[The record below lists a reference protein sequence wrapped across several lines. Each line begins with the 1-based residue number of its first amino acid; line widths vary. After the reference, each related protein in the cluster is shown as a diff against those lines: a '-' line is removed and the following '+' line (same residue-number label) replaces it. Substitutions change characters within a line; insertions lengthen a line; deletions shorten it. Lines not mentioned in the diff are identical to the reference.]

1 MSYTIYK
8 HAGWENEMRTLF
20 IGRSRELSELN
31 RLYQSQKAEF
41 LILYG
46 RRRIGKTRLLTHW
59 METIKPRAFF
69 WVAEP
74 TSSFDQLRSFSQ
86 AVFRFESPQSQPP
99 LDMSYGDWRTAFE
112 TLARLAEKERTVVI
126 IDEFTYLLEAEPAV
140 SAYLQHTWDH
150 VLNQSNLFL
159 IISGSHLGMMQR
171 QVLSYQAPLY
181 GRSTANLLLQ
191 PMPFGVTQAFYPNYQ
206 PDERV
211 AVYAMLGGVPAYW
224 EQFDPQRSVS
234 ENIRSELLNY
244 SASLH
249 DEPRLLL
256 ADFLHEPHNYVSIFR
271 AIASGAGTPK
281 EIARFSGLDAK
292 HIPQYLTVLTDT
304 GFLARRVPVTQP
316 PASRLGR
323 HFITDPFLRFY
334 YRFLA
339 RRQSQLALG
348 VEEQSLE
355 ELKRHLLDFIGT
367 YTWEE
372 LCQEW
377 LLRATGQHRLPF
389 LPDQVGSAWTK
400 KAQVD
405 VVGINSMEKTLILGE
420 CKWSPKVMDRDVLD
434 DLVKK
439 TEEFVPTD
447 GRWRIYYLG
456 FARGGWTQEAK
467 TFAATYGK
475 ARIQGENWQAVG
487 LSLLDLR
494 QVDQDL
500 ADWSKSKDPEGV
512 IEI

>member
-1 MSYTIYK
+1 MK
-8 HAGWENEMRTLF
+8 TLF

-31 RLYQSQKAEF
+31 RLYQSKKAEF

-46 RRRIGKTRLLTHW
+46 RRRIGKTRLITHW
-59 METIKPRAFF
+59 METAHSIVNPSSKPRAFF

-74 TSSFDQLRSFSQ
+74 TSSYDQLRSFSQ

-99 LDMSYGDWRTAFE
+99 MDMSYGDWRTAFE

-150 VLNQSNLFL
+150 VLSQSNLFL

-191 PMPFGVTQAFYPNYQ
+191 PLPFGVTQEFFPNYQ

-224 EQFDPQRSVS
+224 EKFDPQKSVS
-234 ENIRSELLNY
+234 ENIRSELLSY
-244 SASLH
+244 SASMH

-256 ADFLHEPHNYVSIFR
+256 ADFLHQPHNYVSIFR

-281 EIARFSGLDAK
+281 EIARLSGLDAK

-316 PASRLGR
+316 GASRSGR

-348 VEEQSLE
+348 GEEQSLE

-377 LLRATGQHRLPF
+377 QLRATGQHRLPF

-420 CKWSPKVMDRDVLD
+420 CKWSPKVMGRDVLD

-439 TEEFVPTD
+439 TEEFVSPE

-456 FARGGWTQEAK
+456 FARGGWTQEAQNFADTVGK
-467 TFAATYGK
+467 TVV
-475 ARIQGENWQAVG
+475 QGENWHAVG
-487 LSLLDLR
+487 MRLLDL
-494 QVDQDL
+494 QKVDQDL
-500 ADWSKSKDPEGV
+500 SDWSKGNNTEVV
-512 IEI
+512 IQI

>member
-1 MSYTIYK
+1 MPTP
-8 HAGWENEMRTLF
+8 F
-20 IGRSRELSELN
+20 VGRARELRDFT
-31 RLYQSQKAEF
+31 RLYQSSKAEF

-46 RRRIGKTRLLTHW
+46 RRRVGKTRLITHW
-59 METIKPRAFF
+59 METARPRAFF
-69 WVAEP
+69 WIAEP
-74 TSSFDQLRSFSQ
+74 TSSMDQLRSFSQ
-86 AVFRFESPQSQPP
+86 AVFRFETQSQPP
-99 LDMSYGDWRTAFE
+99 ADMTYGDWRTAFE
-112 TLARLAEKERTVVI
+112 ALSRLAEKERLAII

-140 SAYLQHTWDH
+140 SAYLQHAWDH
-150 VLNQSNLFL
+150 LLSKASLFL
-159 IISGSHLGMMQR
+159 VLAGSHLGMMQR

-191 PMPFGVTQAFYPNYQ
+191 PLPFGVTQSFYPNYSA
-206 PDERV
+206 DERV

-224 EQFDPQRSVS
+224 ERFDPQKSIT
-234 ENIRSELLNY
+234 ENIRKEFLNY

-256 ADFLHEPHNYVSIFR
+256 ADFLRDSHNYVSIFR
-271 AIASGAGTPK
+271 AIANGAATPK
-281 EIARFSGLDAK
+281 EIARFSGLDEK
-292 HIPQYLTVLTDT
+292 HIPQYINVLTNT
-304 GFLARRVPVTQP
+304 GFIARRVPVTQP

-348 VEEQSLE
+348 IDEQALE
-355 ELKRHLLDFIGT
+355 EMKRHLLDFIGV

-377 LLRATGQHRLPF
+377 LLRATGHACLPF
-389 LPDQVGSAWTK
+389 LPDQVGSAWTR

-420 CKWSPKVMDRDVLD
+420 CKWSPKAMGRDVLET
-434 DLVKK
+434 LVQK
-439 TEEFVPTD
+439 TAEFVPPE
-447 GRWRIYYLG
+447 GRWRVYYLG
-456 FARGGWTQEAK
+456 FARGGWLSEAQSFAK
-467 TFAATYGK
+467 TFGK
-475 ARIQGENWQAVG
+475 AKLEGENWNAAG
-487 LSLLDLR
+487 MSLLDLS

-500 ADWSKSKDPEGV
+500 QEWSESKDNEV
-512 IEI
+512 DIAF

>member
-1 MSYTIYK
+1 
-8 HAGWENEMRTLF
+8 MRTLF

-46 RRRIGKTRLLTHW
+46 RRRIGKTRLMTHW
-59 METIKPRAFF
+59 METAKPRAFF

-150 VLNQSNLFL
+150 VLSQSNLFL

-191 PMPFGVTQAFYPNYQ
+191 PLPFGVTQAFYPNYQ

-234 ENIRSELLNY
+234 ENIRAELLNY
-244 SASLH
+244 SASMH

-281 EIARFSGLDAK
+281 EIARLSGLDAK

-304 GFLARRVPVTQP
+304 GFIARRVPVTQP
-316 PASRLGR
+316 PASRSGR

-420 CKWSPKVMDRDVLD
+420 CKWSPKVMDRNVID
-434 DLVKK
+434 DLIKK
-439 TEEFVPTD
+439 TEEFVSTE

-475 ARIQGENWQAVG
+475 TSIQGENWHAVG
-487 LSLLDLR
+487 MSLLDLR

-500 ADWSKSKDPEGV
+500 AEWSKSKDTEGV

>member
-1 MSYTIYK
+1 MES
-8 HAGWENEMRTLF
+8 LPF
-20 IGRSRELSELN
+20 VGRSMELADLN
-31 RLYQSQKAEF
+31 RLYASDKAEF

-59 METIKPRAFF
+59 METAQPRTLF

-74 TSSFDQLRSFSQ
+74 TSSLDQLRSFSQ
-86 AVFRFESPQSQPP
+86 TILRFESPYSQPP
-99 LDMSYGDWRTAFE
+99 LDMSYGNWRTAFE
-112 TLARLAEKERTVVI
+112 ELARLAEKERVVVI

-140 SAYLQHTWDH
+140 PAYLQHVWDH
-150 VLNQSNLFL
+150 VLSKSNLFL

-191 PMPFGVTQAFYPNYQ
+191 PLPFGITPLFYPNYQ
-206 PDERV
+206 ADERV

-224 EQFDPQRSVS
+224 ERFSPQRTVS
-234 ENIRSELLNY
+234 DNIRNEFLRY
-244 SASLH
+244 SAAMH

-256 ADFLHEPHNYVSIFR
+256 ADFLKEPHNYVSIFR
-271 AIASGAGTPK
+271 AIANGARTPK
-281 EIARFSGLDAK
+281 EIASFSGLDAK
-292 HIPQYLTVLTDT
+292 HIPQYLNVLAET
-304 GFLARRVPVTQP
+304 GFIARRVPVTQP
-316 PASRLGR
+316 PTSRLG
-323 HFITDPFLRFY
+323 HHYITDPFLRFY

-348 VEEQSLE
+348 VEEHALE
-355 ELKRHLLDFIGT
+355 EIKRHLLDFIGT

-377 LLRATGQHRLPF
+377 LLRAGSHNRLPF
-389 LPDQVGSAWTK
+389 LPDQVGGAWTN

-405 VVGINSMEKTLILGE
+405 VVGINPMEKTLILSE
-420 CKWSPKVMDRDVLD
+420 CKWSPRPMDVDVLE
-434 DLVKK
+434 DLIHK
-439 TEEFVPTD
+439 TGEFVPHE

-456 FARGGWTQEAK
+456 FARGGWSD
-467 TFAATYGK
+467 AALQFVK
-475 ARIQGENWQAVG
+475 AFPRSKLKGENWAG
-487 LSLLDLR
+487 IGISLMNLD

-500 ADWSKSKDPEGV
+500 ADWSQT
-512 IEI
+512 

>member
-1 MSYTIYK
+1 MKTQ
-8 HAGWENEMRTLF
+8 F
-20 IGRSRELSELN
+20 IGRSRELGELN
-31 RLYQSQKAEF
+31 RLYLSQKAEF

-46 RRRIGKTRLLTHW
+46 RRRIGKTRLMTHW
-59 METIKPRAFF
+59 METARPRAFF

-74 TSSFDQLRSFSQ
+74 TSSVDQLRSFSQ

-99 LDMSYGDWRTAFE
+99 MELSYGDWRTAFE
-112 TLARLAEKERTVVI
+112 SLARVAEKERTVFI

-140 SAYLQHTWDH
+140 SAYLQHAWDH
-150 VLNQSNLFL
+150 TLSQANLLL

-181 GRSTANLLLQ
+181 GRSTSNMLLQ
-191 PMPFGVTQAFYPNYQ
+191 PLPFGVTSEYYPDYQ

-211 AVYAMLGGVPAYW
+211 AIYAMLGGVPAYW
-224 EQFDPQRSVS
+224 ERFAPQKTITD
-234 ENIRSELLNY
+234 NIRAEFLNY
-244 SASLH
+244 NSSLH

-256 ADFLHEPHNYVSIFR
+256 ADFLHQPHNYVSIFR
-271 AIASGAGTPK
+271 AIANGAGTPK
-281 EIARFSGLDAK
+281 EISRFSGLEEK
-292 HIPQYLTVLTDT
+292 HVPQYLNMLVET
-304 GFLARRVPVTQP
+304 GFIARRVPVTQP

-323 HFITDPFLRFY
+323 HSITDPFLRFY

-348 VEEQSLE
+348 VDDQALE
-355 ELKRHLLDFIGT
+355 EIRRHLLDFIGT

-377 LLRATGQHRLPF
+377 LLRSTGQNRIPF

-420 CKWSPKVMDRDVLD
+420 CKWSPKVMDREVIEELIQ
-434 DLVKK
+434 K
-439 TEEFVPTD
+439 TNEFVP
-447 GRWRIYYLG
+447 GEGHWRVYYLG
-456 FARGGWTQEAK
+456 FARGGWSSEAK
-467 TFAATYGK
+467 SFARAYGK
-475 ARIQGENWQAVG
+475 AQGRGANWVSVG
-487 LSLLDLR
+487 MTLLDLP

-500 ADWSKSKDPEGV
+500 LDWSKSKNFDLN
-512 IEI
+512 IEF

>member
-1 MSYTIYK
+1 
-8 HAGWENEMRTLF
+8 MRTQF

-31 RLYQSQKAEF
+31 RLYQSKKAEF

-46 RRRIGKTRLLTHW
+46 RRRIGKTRLITHW
-59 METIKPRAFF
+59 METAKPRAFF

-99 LDMSYGDWRTAFE
+99 LDMTYGDWRSAFE
-112 TLARLAEKERTVVI
+112 TLARLAEKERIVVI
-126 IDEFTYLLEAEPAV
+126 IDEFTYLLEAESAV

-150 VLNQSNLFL
+150 LLSQSNLFL
-159 IISGSHLGMMQR
+159 IISGSHLGMMRR

-191 PMPFGVTQAFYPNYQ
+191 PLPFGVTQVYYPNYQ

-234 ENIRSELLNY
+234 ENIRAELLNY
-244 SASLH
+244 SASMH

-281 EIARFSGLDAK
+281 EIAHFSGLDAK

-316 PASRLGR
+316 PGSRSGR

-348 VEEQSLE
+348 IEEQSIE
-355 ELKRHLLDFIGT
+355 ELKHHLLDFIGT

-372 LCQEW
+372 LCREW
-377 LLRATGQHRLPF
+377 LLRATGQQRLPF

-400 KAQVD
+400 KAQID

-434 DLVKK
+434 NLIRK
-439 TEEFVPTD
+439 TEEFVPKQ
-447 GRWRIYYLG
+447 GRWKIYYLG
-456 FARGGWTQEAK
+456 FARGGWTQKAK

-475 ARIQGENWQAVG
+475 TKIQTENWQAVG
-487 LSLLDLR
+487 MNLLDLW

-500 ADWSKSKDPEGV
+500 ADWSEGKNTAVV
-512 IEI
+512 IQI